1 LHESLTSVDQNI
13 LRLIRVSLK
22 KERST
27 TCVSLASSTL
37 SHPFL
42 CFVSTALVPGQCKP
56 TYIAGGGDPGVGVAA
71 AVEATCI
78 TMVHAAATAVQEA
91 TAVRESVDLRVKDV
105 EDQAALAEREALE
118 RVSRVEAENAVA
130 LVSAREDA
138 EGFV

>member
-1 LHESLTSVDQNI
+1 
-13 LRLIRVSLK
+13 
-22 KERST
+22 
-27 TCVSLASSTL
+27 
-37 SHPFL
+37 
-42 CFVSTALVPGQCKP
+42 
-56 TYIAGGGDPGVGVAA
+56 VGVAA